1 MCLSTLDA
9 SAASPVPTISPVPR
23 VRVSPLGGVGEVGKN
38 STLFELDDD
47 LLLVDAGVKF
57 PEAELHGVDLVV
69 PDYTYAA
76 EHLDSLLGILFTH
89 GHEDHIGGLP
99 YLIMQLEPRDP
110 LPIYGTPLTLG
121 LISVKLREHG
131 MLGRVIQHPI
141 QAGQR
146 TRIGAFEVEPIAVN
160 HSIPDAVGLVLR
172 TPAGML
178 FHTGDFKFDPTPVE
192 GRTTDNQRLRELG
205 DEGVLTLLSDCVR
218 VEQGGWTA
226 SESGV
231 RETLEQLIASAP
243 GRVLVTTFASN
254 IGRLREVVRSADKL
268 GRKTAVVGRSMEE
281 NLKVARELGFLQVP
295 ERSLV
300 DIHEIGDLPANK
312 VVLLSTGSQGE
323 PSSVLSRIARG
334 DHPLVRIQPED
345 TVIFSASPVPGNEES
360 VARSIDN
367 LFRRGA
373 RVVYQMIDPRVH
385 VSGHASRDELR
396 HLLELIRPRYL
407 VPLHGEHRML
417 WLFRQLAIDCGIPAQ
432 HVFLTEVGDVVSFGP
447 DGARVEEPI
456 PSGSMLVDGLTV
468 GEVTNV
474 VLRDRRRLA
483 ADGVLF
489 VSVTLDRETGELL
502 SGPDFVSRGFL
513 RLGASDDGLFD
524 EARERVED
532 ALGGPTG
539 PPDVGYLVGK
549 VRDTLNSFVYERTRR
564 RPMILPVVTEV

>member
-1 MCLSTLDA
+1 MATDL
-9 SAASPVPTISPVPR
+9 R

-38 STLFELDDD
+38 STLIELDDE
-47 LLLVDAGVKF
+47 LLIVDAGVKF

-69 PDYTYAA
+69 PDYGYVA
-76 EHLDSLLGILFTH
+76 ERLDSLLGILFTH

-99 YLIMQLEPRDP
+99 YLIMQLTPHDP
-110 LPIYGTPLTLG
+110 IAIYGTPLTLG
-121 LISVKLREHG
+121 LITVKLKEHG
-131 MLGRVIQHPI
+131 MLGRVTQHAI
-141 QAGQR
+141 REGER
-146 TRIGAFEVEPIAVN
+146 TQLGPFEIEPIAVN
-160 HSIPDAVGLVLR
+160 HSIPDAVGLVIR
-172 TPAGML
+172 SPVGTI

-192 GRTTDNQRLRELG
+192 GKTTDNQRLRELG
-205 DEGVLTLLSDCVR
+205 DEGVLVLLSDCVR

-226 SESGV
+226 SEWGV
-231 RETLEQLIASAP
+231 REALEQLIASAP

-254 IGRLREVVRSADKL
+254 IGRLREVVRSAHKL

-281 NLKVARELGFLQVP
+281 NLRVARELGFMDIP
-295 ERSLV
+295 DGSLV
-300 DIHEIGDLPANK
+300 ELRELHDLPADK

-323 PSSVLSRIARG
+323 PTSVMSRIARG
-334 DHPLVRIQPED
+334 DHPLVKIQAHD

-373 RVVYQMIDPRVH
+373 RVIYQMIDPRVH
-385 VSGHASRDELR
+385 VSGHASREELK
-396 HLLELIRPRYL
+396 HLLDLVHPRYL

-417 WLFRQLAIDCGIPAQ
+417 WLFRELAVETGMRREN
-432 HVFLTEVGDVVSFGP
+432 VFLTEIGDVVAFSEE
-447 DGARVEEPI
+447 GAHREDAI
-456 PSGSMLVDGLTV
+456 PSGSMLVDGLTI

-513 RLGASDDGLFD
+513 QLQADDDTLFE
-524 EARERVED
+524 EARERVCAAVEGD
-532 ALGGPTG
+532 DSRQ
-539 PPDVGYLVGK
+539 PDV
-549 VRDTLNSFVYERTRR
+549 
-564 RPMILPVVTEV
+564 

>member
-1 MCLSTLDA
+1 M
-9 SAASPVPTISPVPR
+9 
-23 VRVSPLGGVGEVGKN
+23 GGVGEVGKN
-38 STLFELDDD
+38 STLIEFDDE

-69 PDYTYAA
+69 CDYSYLA
-76 EHLDSLLGILFTH
+76 ERLGNLVGIVFTH

-99 YLIMQLEPRDP
+99 YLIMQLDP
-110 LPIYGTPLTLG
+110 HDPIPIYGTPLTLG
-121 LISVKLREHG
+121 LISVKLKEHG
-131 MLGRVIQHPI
+131 MLGRVIQYAI
-141 QAGQR
+141 QEGQTAR
-146 TRIGAFEVEPIAVN
+146 LGSFEVEPIAVN
-160 HSIPDAVGLVLR
+160 HSIPDAVGLVIR
-172 TPAGML
+172 TPGGTL

-192 GRTTDNQRLRELG
+192 GRTTDNERLRRLG
-205 DEGVLTLLSDCVR
+205 DEGVLVLLSDCVR
-218 VEQGGWTA
+218 VEQAGWTA

-231 RETLEQLIASAP
+231 RQALEELIQSAP

-254 IGRLREVVRSADKL
+254 IGRLREVVKSAHKL

-281 NLKVARELGFLQVP
+281 NLRVARELGFMDIPDGALIELRETNDLAP
-295 ERSLV
+295 E
-300 DIHEIGDLPANK
+300 K

-323 PSSVLSRIARG
+323 PTSVLSRIARG
-334 DHPLVRIQPED
+334 DHPLVKIQPND

-385 VSGHASRDELR
+385 VSGHASREELK
-396 HLLELIRPRYL
+396 HLLELVRPRFL

-417 WLFRQLAIDCGIPAQ
+417 WLFRELAAESGLAREN
-432 HVFLTEVGDVVSFGP
+432 VFITEIGDVVSF
-447 DGARVEEPI
+447 DSEEARREEPI
-456 PSGSMLVDGLTV
+456 QSGSVLVDGLTV

-489 VSVTLDRETGELL
+489 VSITLDRETGELL

-513 RLGASDDGLFD
+513 QVDNADDGLFD
-524 EARERVED
+524 EARERVCSAVAGDEIRR
-532 ALGGPTG
+532 
-539 PPDVGYLVGK
+539 PDVGYLVGK

>member
-1 MCLSTLDA
+1 MATA
-9 SAASPVPTISPVPR
+9 PEARI
-23 VRVSPLGGVGEVGKN
+23 RVSPLGGVGEVGKN
-38 STLFELDDD
+38 STLIEFGHD
-47 LLLVDAGVKF
+47 LILVDVGVKF

-69 PDYTYAA
+69 CDYGYLA
-76 EHLDSLLGILFTH
+76 ERLDDLVGIVFTH

-99 YLIMQLEPRDP
+99 YLIMQLDP
-110 LPIYGTPLTLG
+110 HDPIPIYGTALTLG
-121 LISVKLREHG
+121 LISVKLKEHG
-131 MLGRVIQHPI
+131 MLGRVIQYAI
-141 QAGQR
+141 REGQQAKLGP
-146 TRIGAFEVEPIAVN
+146 FEVEPIAVN
-160 HSIPDAVGLVLR
+160 HSIPDAVGLVIR
-172 TPAGML
+172 TPAGTI

-192 GRTTDNQRLRELG
+192 GRTTDNERLRRLG
-205 DEGVLTLLSDCVR
+205 DQGVLVLLSDCVR

-231 RETLEQLIASAP
+231 RDALEQLIGKAP

-254 IGRLREVVRSADKL
+254 IGRLREVVRSAHKL

-281 NLKVARELGFLQVP
+281 NLRVARELGFMDIP
-295 ERSLV
+295 DGSLV
-300 DIHEIGDLPANK
+300 ELREINELPPDK
-312 VVLLSTGSQGE
+312 IVLLSTGSQGE

-334 DHPLVRIQPED
+334 DHPLVKIQPND

-373 RVVYQMIDPRVH
+373 RVIYQMIDPRVH
-385 VSGHASRDELR
+385 VSGHASREELK
-396 HLLELIRPRYL
+396 HLLDLVRPRYL

-417 WLFRQLAIDCGIPAQ
+417 WLFRELAAETGMSREN
-432 HVFLTEVGDVVSFGP
+432 VFLTDIGDVVGFWQN
-447 DGARVEEPI
+447 GAHREEPI
-456 PSGSMLVDGLTV
+456 ASGSVLVDGLTI

-513 RLGASDDGLFD
+513 PLDSAEDGLFD
-524 EARERVED
+524 EARERVAA
-532 ALGGPTG
+532 ALEGDERRR
-539 PPDVGYLVGK
+539 PDVGYLVGK